1 MKYID
6 KLNWDKVGE
15 MRTKFFPTEKEIL
28 AVTST
33 NIGTVKQPKIEAHII
48 TSDNAIK
55 NLGIIDAQ
63 RLINA
68 ANKANKSIA
77 QIFNLSKGINQ
88 WYSNDELI
96 SEIGCAWLM
105 RGDKVRTILGCCFR
119 EYKVTKIENLV

>member
-33 NIGTVKQPKIEAHII
+33 NIGTVKEPKIEAHII
-48 TSDNAIK
+48 TADNAIK

-63 RLINA
+63 RLVNA

-77 QIFNLSKGINQ
+77 EIFNLSKGINQ

-105 RGDKVRTILGCCFR
+105 RGDKVRIILGCCFR